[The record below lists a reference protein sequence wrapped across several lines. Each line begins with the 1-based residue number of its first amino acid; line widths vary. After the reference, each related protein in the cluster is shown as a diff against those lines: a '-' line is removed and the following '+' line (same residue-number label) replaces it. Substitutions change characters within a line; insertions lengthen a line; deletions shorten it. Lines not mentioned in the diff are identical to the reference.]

1 MHSNKDQ
8 FDKNYRDFFNNI
20 PDSIFIL
27 DASANM
33 VDVNDNC
40 TELTGYSRKE
50 LISMNVKDFLLPDD
64 KKHSAQY
71 FKKLRNEGSYKGY
84 IGRLKKKDGEIIVI
98 EVNSSA
104 IYDKKGVIVGSR
116 DIIRDITDRIRM
128 ENALSESEYKFRTII
143 ENSDAIIYMIQKD
156 GTFALSEG
164 KALKLLNLEPGQVVG
179 SSVYD
184 LYTEYPDILKSFQK
198 ALKGEHINLVVKV
211 RDIYFQSFFSPFTN
225 SEGEIFAVLGM
236 AIDVSDRIRREEI
249 LEEARKKA
257 EEADL
262 LKSSF
267 LANMSHEIRTPM
279 NAILGFSALLAE
291 QELDLPTRKRYSEI
305 INDKGNELLT
315 LLTDL
320 IDISKIESGNVTV
333 YPEEVLIK
341 PLLQKQINQAQE
353 LINLGRVKQLK
364 LITKDFEG
372 LKDLLIKTDTLR
384 FNQVMTNLIQN
395 TLKFTEEG
403 EIEISYHLE
412 NVGFATIFVRDTGI
426 GIQQEKQELIFDRF
440 RQIQENMR
448 RDKGGTGLGLYISKT
463 LVNLMGGEIWVES
476 EPGKGSKF
484 CFTMPLGVNKGN

>member
-1 MHSNKDQ
+1 
-8 FDKNYRDFFNNI
+8 
-20 PDSIFIL
+20 
-27 DASANM
+27 
-33 VDVNDNC
+33 
-40 TELTGYSRKE
+40 
-50 LISMNVKDFLLPDD
+50 
-64 KKHSAQY
+64 
-71 FKKLRNEGSYKGY
+71 
-84 IGRLKKKDGEIIVI
+84 
-98 EVNSSA
+98 
-104 IYDKKGVIVGSR
+104 
-116 DIIRDITDRIRM
+116 M

-211 RDIYFQSFFSPFTN
+211 RDIYFQSFFSAFTN

-412 NVGFATIFVRDTGI
+412 IVGFATIFVRDTGI